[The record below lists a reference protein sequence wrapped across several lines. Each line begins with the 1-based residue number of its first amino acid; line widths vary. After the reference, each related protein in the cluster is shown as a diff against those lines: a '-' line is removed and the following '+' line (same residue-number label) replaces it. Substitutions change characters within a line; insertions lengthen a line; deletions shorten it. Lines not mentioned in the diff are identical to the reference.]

1 MLIYI
6 LLHSIN
12 KIYIWNPMN
21 SINKIKITAL
31 IVARN
36 EEKQIKEC
44 IESLN
49 TIDEIILLLD
59 RTTDNTINIAK
70 NFNCTIFEGSWESEG
85 NRRNEGIEKCSNN
98 WILEIDADERAN
110 KELIKEAKNKI
121 NLLKDS
127 NKGYFLIPF
136 DNYIG
141 KKRVRYG
148 WGASW
153 GVSSKPCLF
162 NKNSKTWGVETI
174 HPSLILK
181 HKHGFLKNRIDHY
194 VDNNISDMIHRLD
207 RYTNARAYDIRK
219 SSKKIPP
226 LWITIRRA
234 LTRFYKCYI
243 TRKGYKEK
251 GWGFLNAT
259 FAALFVLI
267 SYLKADLEDNNQ
279 PKF

>member
-1 MLIYI
+1 
-6 LLHSIN
+6 
-12 KIYIWNPMN
+12 MN

-36 EEKQIKEC
+36 EENHIKDC
-44 IESLN
+44 LQSLEG
-49 TIDEIILLLD
+49 IDEIIILLD
-59 RTTDNTINIAK
+59 RTNDNTINIAQK
-70 NFNCTIFEGSWESEG
+70 FDCTIIEGSWESEG
-85 NRRNEGIEKCSNN
+85 IRRNEGISKCSNN

-110 KELIKEAKNKI
+110 KKLIREAKNKI

-127 NKGYFLIPF
+127 SKGYFLIPF

-141 KKRVRYG
+141 NKRVRHG

-162 NKNSKTWGVETI
+162 NKNSKKWGNETI
-174 HPSLILK
+174 HPSLNLDN
-181 HKHGFLKNRIDHY
+181 KHGFLENRIDHY
-194 VDNNISDMIHRLD
+194 VDRNISDMILRLD
-207 RYTNARAYDIRK
+207 RYTSAKAIDIRK

-259 FAALFVLI
+259 FAALFILI
-267 SYLKADLEDNNQ
+267 SYLKASLEEKEK
-279 PKF
+279 PKY

>member
-1 MLIYI
+1 MD
-6 LLHSIN
+6 SIN
-12 KIYIWNPMN
+12 KV
-21 SINKIKITAL
+21 KISAL

-36 EEKQIKEC
+36 EEDNIKEC
-44 IESLN
+44 LESLD
-49 TIDEIILLLD
+49 TVDEIIIFLD
-59 RTTDNTINIAK
+59 RTSDNTKNIAK
-70 NFNCTIFEGSWESEG
+70 KFDCTIIEGSWLSEG
-85 NRRNEGIEKCSNN
+85 NRRNEGISQCSNM

-110 KELIKEAKNKI
+110 KKLIEEARNKI
-121 NLLKDS
+121 NLLKDPS
-127 NKGYFLIPF
+127 KGYFLIPF

-162 NKNSKTWGVETI
+162 NKNSKIWGNETI
-174 HPSLILK
+174 HPSLKLS
-181 HKHGFLKNRIDHY
+181 HKHGFLENRIEHY
-194 VDNNISDMIHRLD
+194 VDKNISDMILRLD
-207 RYTNARAYDIRK
+207 RYTSAKANDIRK
-219 SSKKIPP
+219 SSKNIPP
-226 LWITIRRA
+226 LWITIRRS

-267 SYLKADLEDNNQ
+267 SYLKASLEEKDQ
-279 PKF
+279 PKY

>member
-1 MLIYI
+1 
-6 LLHSIN
+6 
-12 KIYIWNPMN
+12 MN
-21 SINKIKITAL
+21 SINKVKITAL

-36 EEKQIKEC
+36 EENHIKEC
-44 IESLN
+44 LESLD
-49 TIDEIILLLD
+49 TIDEIVLFLD
-59 RTTDNTINIAK
+59 RTSDNTKKIAK
-70 NFNCTIFEGSWESEG
+70 NFDCIIIEGSWESEG
-85 NRRNEGIEKCSNN
+85 NRRNEGISKCSNS

-110 KELIKEAKNKI
+110 KKLIEEARNKI
-121 NLLKDS
+121 NLLKDQS
-127 NKGYFLIPF
+127 KGYFLIPF

-162 NKNSKTWGVETI
+162 NKNSKKWGNEAI
-174 HPSLILK
+174 HPSLQLSY
-181 HKHGFLKNRIDHY
+181 KHGFLESRIEHY
-194 VDNNISDMIHRLD
+194 VDRNISDMILRLD
-207 RYTNARAYDIRK
+207 RYTSAKAIDIRK

-226 LWITIRRA
+226 LWITIRRS

-259 FAALFVLI
+259 FAALFILI
-267 SYLKADLEDNNQ
+267 SYLKATLEEKEK
-279 PKF
+279 PKY